1 MENVRYM
8 GLSLA
13 KLYSSEENPDGN
25 SKIKVFYDGSEYS
38 LDTFLDLPCETP
50 LSLVYLKGTRPRI
63 MLNYDSDDTIA
74 FSLRSN
80 ILHFIL
86 IKGTENKGKRTST
99 NYPWIPTIDGIRVSR
114 ITEDEYK
121 DAKLY
126 NLMEF
131 RD

>member
-1 MENVRYM
+1 M

-13 KLYSSEENPDGN
+13 KLYSNAN
-25 SKIKVFYDGSEYS
+25 SADLEDNYRIKVFYNGSEYS
-38 LDTFLDLPCETP
+38 LETFLDLPCETP
-50 LSLVYLKGTRPRI
+50 LSLVYLKGNRPRI
-63 MLNYDSDDTIA
+63 MLNYDSDDTVA

-80 ILHFIL
+80 ILHFIV
-86 IKGTENKGKRTST
+86 IKGSENKGKRTST

-114 ITEDEYK
+114 ITEEEYK

>member
-1 MENVRYM
+1 M

-13 KLYSSEENPDGN
+13 KLYSNANSEDLEGN
-25 SKIKVFYDGSEYS
+25 YRIKVFYNGSEYS
-38 LDTFLDLPCETP
+38 LETLLDLPCETP
-50 LSLVYLKGTRPRI
+50 LSLVYLKGNRPRI

-114 ITEDEYK
+114 ITEEEYK